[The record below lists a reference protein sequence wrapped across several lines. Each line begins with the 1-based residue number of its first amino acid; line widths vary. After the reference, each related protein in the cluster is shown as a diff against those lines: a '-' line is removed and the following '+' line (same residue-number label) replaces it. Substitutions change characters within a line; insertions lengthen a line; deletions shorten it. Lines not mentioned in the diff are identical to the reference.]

1 MNREKIIDRTK
12 LKDIITQLKTQG
24 KKIAF
29 TNGCFDILHVGH
41 IRYLTKAKK
50 IGDILVIGLNT
61 DKSVSSIKSD
71 RPIIPEEQ
79 RAEILSALSMVDY
92 ITLFDEETPYEL
104 IKEVQPDILVKGAD
118 WEIEDIV
125 GRDIVKEVRTVPL
138 VEGISTSEI
147 IRKIKNLKKENTE
160 HRTQNTD

>member
-50 IGDILVIGLNT
+50 LGDILVIGLNT

-147 IRKIKNLKKENTE
+147 IRKIQNLK
-160 HRTQNTD
+160 